1 VAHDRLPSP
10 YSGDWTV
17 PLDGGGWGNHFE
29 GSPRVMDRASRKAD
43 VQKQG
48 RERARKHMVEHIV
61 QKQDGT
67 IGERNSYGG
76 DSPRRPG

>member
-1 VAHDRLPSP
+1 MADKRNV
-10 YSGDWTV
+10 WTV
-17 PLDGGGWGNHFE
+17 PLPGGGWGNHYE
-29 GSPRVMDRASRKAD
+29 GSTRIMDRGSRKAD

-48 RERARKHMVEHIV
+48 RERARKHKVEHII
-61 QKQDGT
+61 QKADGT

>member
-1 VAHDRLPSP
+1 MADKRTV
-10 YSGDWTV
+10 WTV
-17 PLDGGGWGNHFE
+17 PLEGGGWGNHYE
-29 GSPRVMDRASRKAD
+29 GSTRIMDRGPRKAD

-48 RERARKHMVEHIV
+48 RERARKHKVEHII
-61 QKQDGT
+61 QKADGT